1 MNVVIVIP
9 ARYHSRRYPGKPLVE
24 IRGQSVLERTWSIA
38 RAVERVAA
46 VYIATEDERVAE
58 HARRFGASAIMT
70 SAACR
75 NGSER
80 VYQAVL
86 GLSERPDAV
95 VNLQGDALLTPPWVV
110 QGLVDA
116 LLANPSVRLV
126 TPAVRCSWRQFEE
139 IEAIKRKSPTSGTL
153 VTFDKQ
159 GNALYFSKSM
169 IPYMRIRDA
178 DPPPVYRHIGI
189 YGYRYET
196 LAQLVSLDETPLERA
211 EQLEQLRALENGIPV
226 RVVVVDY
233 RDRTHWSVD
242 APEDIEKVKE
252 IIDKEGELLGA
263 S

>member
-9 ARYHSRRYPGKPLVE
+9 ARYHSRRYPGKALVE
-24 IRGQSVLERTWSIA
+24 ICGQSVLKRTWSIA
-38 RAVERVAA
+38 CAVRRVAA

-58 HARRFGASAIMT
+58 HAHEFGASAIMT
-70 SAACR
+70 SAKCR
-75 NGSER
+75 NGTER
-80 VYQAVL
+80 VYQAVCS
-86 GLSERPDAV
+86 LSERPDAV
-95 VNLQGDALLTPPWVV
+95 VNVQGDAVLTPPWVV
-110 QGLVDA
+110 QALVDA
-116 LLANPSVRLV
+116 LLADRSVRLV
-126 TPAVRCSWRQFEE
+126 TPAVQCSWRQYEE

-153 VTFDKQ
+153 VTFDRH

-189 YGYRYET
+189 YGYRYEI
-196 LAQLVSLDETPLERA
+196 LEQLVSLDETPLERA

-242 APEDIEKVKE
+242 APEDVEKIRE
-252 IIDKEGELLGA
+252 IIGKEGELLA
-263 S
+263 AP